1 MDNIIT
7 SNLDGYETVKDNL
20 TPFTEVDDI
29 DDFEIDDSFN
39 YEGFQVVRGEFFAHL
54 FEPSL
59 TFNNG
64 KMYLNTACINKL
76 PSVDYVLPLV
86 SSKEKRIAFKPATED
101 VKDSFM
107 WCTYARKDN
116 KRRPKQI
123 TCKVFFHKIFDIMD
137 WNRDYRYKILGKMIK
152 SNGEYLFI
160 FDLNNAE
167 VYQRIYKD
175 GEKPITS
182 RTPVFPAEWQNQF
195 GLPYEEHKKSLQ
207 VNIFNGY
214 TVFGLK
220 NGDKG
225 VSDITSEQVEN
236 TKPEQQPIPVNE
248 NNDFGYTGGVYGG
261 F

>member
-1 MDNIIT
+1 MNTDIFTNI
-7 SNLDGYETVKDNL
+7 NGYDAIKDNL
-20 TPFTEVDDI
+20 TPLVDVEDI

-39 YEGFQVVRGEFFAHL
+39 YEGFQVVRGEFFAHI

-64 KMYLNTACINKL
+64 KLSVNMACINKL

-86 SSKEKRIAFKPATED
+86 NSKEKRIAIKPSAED

-116 KRRPKQI
+116 KRRPKSV
-123 TCKVFFHKIFDIMD
+123 TCKVFFHKIIELMD
-137 WNRDYRYKILGKMIK
+137 WNSDHRYKILGKMIK
-152 SNGEYLFI
+152 SNGDYLFI

-167 VYQRIYKD
+167 VYQRIFKD
-175 GEKPITS
+175 GEKPISS

-195 GLPYEEHKKSLQ
+195 GVPYEEHKKLLQ

-220 NGDKG
+220 NNDKKQDDTIPAIPK
-225 VSDITSEQVEN
+225 VLEE
-236 TKPEQQPIPVNE
+236 KQPIPVSE
-248 NNDFGYTGGVYGG
+248 NNNLGYSGGGYDA